1 MIDIRKI
8 NHGYWWN
15 AQGKYESIINN
26 NKNLIELTIQVT
38 DKCNLACPKCNRVNY
53 TSEDMKTTDI
63 IRIIEEACD
72 LGLTHIHLTGGEP
85 TLHKDL
91 PYIIS
96 LCKEKGLR
104 IDMSSN
110 GNFTSIIMK
119 EISIAG
125 IDSIN
130 ISWDFIDE
138 VPMCIKNEYVFD
150 YGIDVFVNHMVM
162 PSNYRELS
170 DFLSYVEFYY
180 TDNSK
185 IIDIQLMP
193 PRGDA
198 QKFIKEQLVEFREI
212 AKECY
217 EISKSRFPMVE
228 HKILGML
235 EYADADKGIYHDK
248 IEWPCYRS
256 KSELRVGTKGF
267 TTCTY
272 LYRDGHIICGL
283 DKSVKEAWEL
293 CKEMCKN
300 SPPIKDMCQQSCSP
314 EVCDFNHI
322 VENHLCSQQ

>member
-8 NHGYWWN
+8 EHGYWWD
-15 AQGKYESIINN
+15 AQGKFNSLMNN
-26 NKNLIELTIQVT
+26 EDKLKELTVQMT
-38 DKCNLACPKCNRVNY
+38 DRCNLQCKKCNKRNF
-53 TSEDMKTTDI
+53 TFEDMKAVDI

-72 LGLTHIHLTGGEP
+72 LGLKHIHLTGGEP

-91 PYIIS
+91 PYVIS

-110 GNFTSIIMK
+110 GKFSCKIMK
-119 EISIAG
+119 EISNAG

-138 VPMCIKNEYVFD
+138 EPMCIKDQYVFD

-170 DFLSYVEFYY
+170 DFLSFVEFYY
-180 TDNSK
+180 TDHSK

-198 QKFIKEQLVEFREI
+198 QKFTKEQIIEFREI

-217 EISKSRFPMVE
+217 EISKKRFPMVE
-228 HKILGML
+228 HKILNML
-235 EYADADKGIYHDK
+235 EYDEAEKGIYHDK
-248 IEWPCYRS
+248 ITWPCHRS

-272 LYRDGHIICGL
+272 LYRDGHTICGL
-283 DKSVKEAWEL
+283 DKSVKEAWSL

-300 SPPIKDMCQQSCSP
+300 APPIKEMCDLSCSP
-314 EVCDFNHI
+314 EVCDFNRI
-322 VENHLCSQQ
+322 IETVKNLYE